1 MYHSAYST
9 AQTLDPDA
17 QDGSVCIQDIFDE
30 FLDSDG
36 NWRFVIYLYIQCMEG
51 HLLSVAAGWCVRDFN
66 SIALK
71 EKVIQCNAL
80 VVIITFF
87 MAHIQDNSSYWDDF
101 NVCFLIS
108 VVIKV
113 PDMKSWSLFVTL
125 DVFKISSIHLV
136 IPKKQM
142 CLSLEI
148 KKYSKCSAI
157 YQGFV
162 FQRRII
168 TLRWALDDSPAVFG
182 ISSAVPHRVHLQCL
196 SSKFPELCWSPHFP
210 FPSFLRRSPLDLLDS
225 TMLRHMHAIYTHA
238 TQYVI
243 PFLDLTMRK
252 LITALTALWED
263 D

>member
-1 MYHSAYST
+1 
-9 AQTLDPDA
+9 
-17 QDGSVCIQDIFDE
+17 
-30 FLDSDG
+30 
-36 NWRFVIYLYIQCMEG
+36 MEG

-196 SSKFPELCWSPHFP
+196 SSRIPRVVLI
-210 FPSFLRRSPLDLLDS
+210 SPLSVPVFFETEPPGPARL
-225 TMLRHMHAIYTHA
+225 HYVKTHA
-238 TQYVI
+238 CYIYACYSICNPISRSHHEEAYYRAHSSVRRR
-243 PFLDLTMRK
+243 LSCL
-252 LITALTALWED
+252 
-263 D
+263 